1 MIVDEYGDIEGII
14 TLRSILEIIVGEITT
29 ESIEKM
35 DIMPQADGS
44 YLVDGSMMIRE
55 LNRRLKWE
63 LPTEGPK
70 TLSGL
75 ILEEIQTI
83 PDTNVGLSIENY
95 RIETVLI
102 KDNVIKLAKV
112 EIIEEIIEQDEEQE

>member
-1 MIVDEYGDIEGII
+1 M
-14 TLRSILEIIVGEITT
+14 RSILEIIVGEITT

-112 EIIEEIIEQDEEQE
+112 EVIEEKIEQNEGQE

>member
-1 MIVDEYGDIEGII
+1 
-14 TLRSILEIIVGEITT
+14 
-29 ESIEKM
+29 M

-55 LNRRLKWE
+55 VNRRLEWE

-95 RIETVLI
+95 RIATVLI

-112 EIIEEIIEQDEEQE
+112 EVIEEKIEQNEEQE

>member
-55 LNRRLKWE
+55 VNRRLEWE

-112 EIIEEIIEQDEEQE
+112 EIIEEVNEQNEEQE

>member
-1 MIVDEYGDIEGII
+1 M
-14 TLRSILEIIVGEITT
+14 
-29 ESIEKM
+29 
-35 DIMPQADGS
+35 
-44 YLVDGSMMIRE
+44 
-55 LNRRLKWE
+55 
-63 LPTEGPK
+63 
-70 TLSGL
+70 SGL

>member
-1 MIVDEYGDIEGII
+1 M
-14 TLRSILEIIVGEITT
+14 
-29 ESIEKM
+29 EKM

-44 YLVDGSMMIRE
+44 YLVEGGMMVRE
-55 LNRRLKWE
+55 VNRRLKFE

-75 ILEEIQTI
+75 ILEEVQTI
-83 PDTNVGLSIENY
+83 PDTNIGLTINGY

-102 KDNVIKLAKV
+102 KDNVIKLAKLGKEKNID
-112 EIIEEIIEQDEEQE
+112 EIDEEQE

>member
-1 MIVDEYGDIEGII
+1 MCLVEGII

-55 LNRRLKWE
+55 VNRRLKWE

-83 PDTNVGLSIENY
+83 PDTNVGLSIYVSLFLVRN
-95 RIETVLI
+95 IEVVQCSSNMVSHFSARSLHG
-102 KDNVIKLAKV
+102 
-112 EIIEEIIEQDEEQE
+112 

>member
-1 MIVDEYGDIEGII
+1 M
-14 TLRSILEIIVGEITT
+14 RSILEIIVGEITT

-55 LNRRLKWE
+55 VNRRLKWE

-112 EIIEEIIEQDEEQE
+112 EIIEEIIEKNEEQE

>member
-1 MIVDEYGDIEGII
+1 
-14 TLRSILEIIVGEITT
+14 
-29 ESIEKM
+29 M

-55 LNRRLKWE
+55 VNRRLKWE

-83 PDTNVGLSIENY
+83 PDTNVGLSIESY

-112 EIIEEIIEQDEEQE
+112 KVIKEIMEQNEEQE

>member
-1 MIVDEYGDIEGII
+1 MIVDEYGDIEGLI
-14 TLRSILEIIVGEITT
+14 TWRSILEIIVGEITT
-29 ESIEKM
+29 ESVEKM

-55 LNRRLKWE
+55 VNRRLKWE

-112 EIIEEIIEQDEEQE
+112 EVIEEIIEQNEEQE

>member
-1 MIVDEYGDIEGII
+1 MYK
-14 TLRSILEIIVGEITT
+14 R
-29 ESIEKM
+29 
-35 DIMPQADGS
+35 Q
-44 YLVDGSMMIRE
+44 
-55 LNRRLKWE
+55 
-63 LPTEGPK
+63 K

-102 KDNVIKLAKV
+102 KDNVIKLAKLEV
-112 EIIEEIIEQDEEQE
+112 IQERIEQNEEQE

>member
-1 MIVDEYGDIEGII
+1 
-14 TLRSILEIIVGEITT
+14 
-29 ESIEKM
+29 
-35 DIMPQADGS
+35 
-44 YLVDGSMMIRE
+44 MMIRE
-55 LNRRLKWE
+55 VNRRLEWE

-112 EIIEEIIEQDEEQE
+112 EIIEEVNEQNEEQE

>member
-1 MIVDEYGDIEGII
+1 MN
-14 TLRSILEIIVGEITT
+14 
-29 ESIEKM
+29 K
-35 DIMPQADGS
+35 
-44 YLVDGSMMIRE
+44 
-55 LNRRLKWE
+55 RLGWE

-83 PDTNVGLSIENY
+83 PDTNIGLTIEGY

-102 KDNVIKLAKV
+102 KDNVIKLAKL
-112 EIIEEIIEQDEEQE
+112 EKIENNNEPDEEQE

>member
-1 MIVDEYGDIEGII
+1 M
-14 TLRSILEIIVGEITT
+14 RSILEIIVGEITT

-35 DIMPQADGS
+35 DVMPQADGS

-55 LNRRLKWE
+55 VNRRLKWE

>member
-1 MIVDEYGDIEGII
+1 
-14 TLRSILEIIVGEITT
+14 
-29 ESIEKM
+29 
-35 DIMPQADGS
+35 
-44 YLVDGSMMIRE
+44 MMISE
-55 LNRRLKWE
+55 GNRRIDWE

-112 EIIEEIIEQDEEQE
+112 EIIEEVNEQNEEQE

>member
-1 MIVDEYGDIEGII
+1 
-14 TLRSILEIIVGEITT
+14 
-29 ESIEKM
+29 
-35 DIMPQADGS
+35 
-44 YLVDGSMMIRE
+44 MMIRE
-55 LNRRLKWE
+55 VNRRLKWE

-102 KDNVIKLAKV
+102 KDNVIKLAKLEV
-112 EIIEEIIEQDEEQE
+112 IQERIEQNEEQE

>member
-1 MIVDEYGDIEGII
+1 
-14 TLRSILEIIVGEITT
+14 
-29 ESIEKM
+29 M

-44 YLVDGSMMIRE
+44 YLVDGSMIIRE
-55 LNRRLKWE
+55 VNRRLKWE

-83 PDTNVGLSIENY
+83 PNTNVGLSIENY

-112 EIIEEIIEQDEEQE
+112 KVIEQTIEQNEEQE

>member
-1 MIVDEYGDIEGII
+1 MDEYGDIEGII
-14 TLRSILEIIVGEITT
+14 TLRSILEIIVGEIAT

-35 DIMPQADGS
+35 DIMPQADGT
-44 YLVDGSMMIRE
+44 YLIEGGMMIRD
-55 LNRRLKWE
+55 LNKRLEWE

-83 PDTNVGLSIENY
+83 PDTNIGLNN
-95 RIETVLI
+95 RRL
-102 KDNVIKLAKV
+102 
-112 EIIEEIIEQDEEQE
+112 

>member
-1 MIVDEYGDIEGII
+1 
-14 TLRSILEIIVGEITT
+14 
-29 ESIEKM
+29 
-35 DIMPQADGS
+35 
-44 YLVDGSMMIRE
+44 MMIRDI
-55 LNRRLKWE
+55 NRRLKWE